1 MRQSIIIISIMLI
14 SPFYTVAAVAMPNP
28 LATQDGEQC
37 FSDPKAAYTY
47 LQQQEV
53 KAAAAH
59 KFARNNTLVNINKAS
74 EAELTALQGIGSSK
88 AQEIILFREAFGDFE
103 RVEDLTLV
111 KGIGEKTVA
120 KNRHRLRVQ

>member
-1 MRQSIIIISIMLI
+1 MLI
-14 SPFYTVAAVAMPNP
+14 LIMMLINIFYTLAAVAIPTP
-28 LATQDGEQC
+28 SATQDGEQC
-37 FSDPKAAYTY
+37 FSDPKAAYAY
-47 LQQQEV
+47 LQQQQV
-53 KAAAAH
+53 KVAAAH
-59 KFARNNTLVNINKAS
+59 KFALNNTLVNINKAS

-88 AQEIILFREAFGDFE
+88 AQDIILFREAFGDFE

>member
-1 MRQSIIIISIMLI
+1 MLSMMLI

-28 LATQDGEQC
+28 LATQVGEQC

-47 LQQQEV
+47 LQQQQV

-59 KFARNNTLVNINKAS
+59 KFSRNNTLVNINKAS
-74 EAELTALQGIGSSK
+74 EAELTALKGIGSSK

-103 RVEDLTLV
+103 RVEDLMLV